1 MRLPL
6 KRETAEL
13 EQRRREGAK
22 QMDKSKVKILVV
34 DDEQG
39 LCAGVQEALRREGYV
54 VDATTDA
61 PAALKLAEQ
70 RLYNLVISDIKMP
83 GLSGLE
89 LLTRV
94 RAHSRD
100 TLFILMTAYGTVESA
115 VEAMKQGAYDYL
127 PKPIDMKRLRA
138 LVQKALEFQAVVAE
152 NNELR
157 LRLQT
162 RAEPGLLVGESEAMR
177 AVARLIEEVAN
188 SDVTVLIE
196 GESGTGKEIVARSIH
211 AQSARRD
218 RPFISVNCA
227 ALAEQLLEAELFG
240 HVKGAFTGAVANKPG
255 RFQLA
260 DGGTLFL
267 DEIGDLSPKGQ
278 GDLLRV
284 LEDGAFRMVG
294 GSELIRVNVR
304 VIAATN
310 KKLQEAVAEGKF
322 REDLFYRLQIVPI
335 VMPPLRERAEDIP
348 LLVERF
354 FEQFAA
360 KHKRRRKRMSAE
372 ALQLCQRFPWPGNVR
387 QLRNVIERLVITCRE
402 VEVEVD
408 ASAGFP
414 ARLRPQHDHLHR
426 AAGHAAGGGGEAAD
440 PPDADARDEQPRG
453 SRAGAGHQ
461 PPRAAIQAQ
470 AVRAAGKPG
479 HSHPARRGTGP
490 GALVLNRANNQH
502 TGRRMRACDKP
513 PVGRVPSRGAI
524 AAAKRWNSLN
534 DQAGGTGKSRLRVCS
549 GTTAVP

>member
-1 MRLPL
+1 
-6 KRETAEL
+6 
-13 EQRRREGAK
+13 
-22 QMDKSKVKILVV
+22 MDKSKIKILVV

-54 VDATTDA
+54 VDAMTDA
-61 PAALKLAEQ
+61 PAALKLAQQ
-70 RLYNLVISDIKMP
+70 RLYNLIISDMKMP

-89 LLTRV
+89 LLTQV
-94 RAHSRD
+94 RTHNRD
-100 TLFILMTAYGTVESA
+100 TLFILMTAYGTVENA

-138 LVQKALEFQAVVAE
+138 LVEKALEFQAVVAE

-162 RAEPGLLVGESEAMR
+162 RSEPNLLVGESEVMR
-177 AVARLIEEVAN
+177 NVGRLIEEVA
-188 SDVTVLIE
+188 SSEVTVLIE

-211 AQSARRD
+211 IHSSRRD
-218 RPFISVNCA
+218 KPFISVNCA

-284 LEDGAFRMVG
+284 LEDSAFRMVG

-310 KKLQEAVAEGKF
+310 KKLQESVAEGKF

-335 VMPPLRERAEDIP
+335 SMPPLRERAEDIP
-348 LLVERF
+348 LLIERF
-354 FEQFAA
+354 FENFTT
-360 KHKRRRKRMSAE
+360 KHKRRRKRMSTD
-372 ALQLCQRFPWPGNVR
+372 ALQLSQRFPWPGNVR
-387 QLRNVIERLVITCRE
+387 QLRNTIERLVITCRE
-402 VEVEVD
+402 AVVNVEHLPDFLRDYDRKTTTFTVRPGTPLAEVEKMLIRQTLTHVT
-408 ASAGFP
+408 SN
-414 ARLRPQHDHLHR
+414 RE
-426 AAGHAAGGGGEAAD
+426 EAAK
-440 PPDADARDEQPRG
+440 ALG
-453 SRAGAGHQ
+453 ISR
-461 PPRAAIQAQ
+461 RALQYKLKEYGLLDGQ
-470 AVRAAGKPG
+470 
-479 HSHPARRGTGP
+479 S
-490 GALVLNRANNQH
+490 
-502 TGRRMRACDKP
+502 
-513 PVGRVPSRGAI
+513 
-524 AAAKRWNSLN
+524 
-534 DQAGGTGKSRLRVCS
+534 
-549 GTTAVP
+549 

>member
-1 MRLPL
+1 
-6 KRETAEL
+6 
-13 EQRRREGAK
+13 
-22 QMDKSKVKILVV
+22 MDKSKVRILVV

-39 LCAGVQEALRREGYV
+39 LCAGIQEALLREGYV
-54 VDATTDA
+54 VDAMTDA
-61 PAALKLAEQ
+61 MAALKCTEQ
-70 RLYNLVISDIKMP
+70 RLYNLVVTDIKMP
-83 GLSGLE
+83 ALSGLD
-89 LLTRV
+89 LLIQV

-152 NNELR
+152 NSELR
-157 LRLQT
+157 SRLQ
-162 RAEPGLLVGESEAMR
+162 AQVGQGMLVGNSESMR

-211 AQSARRD
+211 TQSARRD
-218 RPFISVNCA
+218 RPFVSVNCA

-240 HVKGAFTGAVANKPG
+240 HVKGAFTGAIANKPG

-260 DGGTLFL
+260 DHGTLFL

-294 GSELIRVNVR
+294 GSDLIRVNVR

-310 KKLQEAVAEGKF
+310 KKLQEAVASGKF
-322 REDLFYRLQIVPI
+322 RDDLYYRLQIVPI

-354 FEQFAA
+354 FDQFSA
-360 KHKRRRKRMSAE
+360 KHKRRRKRISSE

-387 QLRNVIERLVITCRE
+387 QLRNIVERLVITCRE
-402 VEVEVD
+402 PLVEVQHLPD
-408 ASAGFP
+408 F
-414 ARLRPQHDHLHR
+414 LRDYDRNATTFTVRPGTPLADVEKLLIRQTLAHVTSNR
-426 AAGHAAGGGGEAAD
+426 QEAAR
-440 PPDADARDEQPRG
+440 ALG
-453 SRAGAGHQ
+453 ISR
-461 PPRAAIQAQ
+461 RALQYKL
-470 AVRAAGKPG
+470 VRYKLLEEK
-479 HSHPARRGTGP
+479 SS
-490 GALVLNRANNQH
+490 
-502 TGRRMRACDKP
+502 
-513 PVGRVPSRGAI
+513 PSAT
-524 AAAKRWNSLN
+524 S
-534 DQAGGTGKSRLRVCS
+534 D
-549 GTTAVP
+549 

>member
-1 MRLPL
+1 VDR
-6 KRETAEL
+6 
-13 EQRRREGAK
+13 
-22 QMDKSKVKILVV
+22 SKIKILVV

-39 LCAGVQEALRREGYV
+39 LCAGIQEALRREGYL
-54 VDATTDA
+54 VDATTE
-61 PAALKLAEQ
+61 PATAAKLAHE
-70 RLYNLVISDIKMP
+70 RLYNLIISDLKMP
-83 GLSGLE
+83 GLGGLE
-89 LLTRV
+89 LMSQV
-94 RAHSRD
+94 RAHNRD
-100 TLFILMTAYGTVESA
+100 TLFILMTAYGTVETA

-127 PKPIDMKRLRA
+127 PKPLDMKRLRL
-138 LVQKALEFQAVVAE
+138 LVQKSLEFQAVVAE

-162 RAEPGLLVGESEAMR
+162 HSESSLLVGESETMR
-177 AVARLIEEVAN
+177 AVSRLIAEVAN

-211 AQSARRD
+211 LQSARREQ
-218 RPFISVNCA
+218 PFISVNCA

-294 GSELIRVNVR
+294 GSELIRVDVR

-310 KKLQEAVAEGKF
+310 KNLQEAVREGKF

-335 VMPPLRERAEDIP
+335 LMPPLRERAEDIP

-354 FEQFAA
+354 FENFSA

-387 QLRNVIERLVITCRE
+387 QLRNTIERLVITCRE
-402 VEVEVD
+402 AVVEMAHLPDFLREYDHNSTTFTVRPGTPLAEVERMLIRQTLTHVT
-408 ASAGFP
+408 SN
-414 ARLRPQHDHLHR
+414 RE
-426 AAGHAAGGGGEAAD
+426 EAAK
-440 PPDADARDEQPRG
+440 ALG
-453 SRAGAGHQ
+453 ISRRALQYKLKQYGLLQEPTITRAVEEHAG
-461 PPRAAIQAQ
+461 
-470 AVRAAGKPG
+470 
-479 HSHPARRGTGP
+479 
-490 GALVLNRANNQH
+490 
-502 TGRRMRACDKP
+502 
-513 PVGRVPSRGAI
+513 
-524 AAAKRWNSLN
+524 
-534 DQAGGTGKSRLRVCS
+534 
-549 GTTAVP
+549 

>member
-1 MRLPL
+1 M
-6 KRETAEL
+6 E
-13 EQRRREGAK
+13 
-22 QMDKSKVKILVV
+22 KSKIKILVV

-39 LCAGVQEALRREGYV
+39 LCAGIQEALRREGYV
-54 VDATTDA
+54 VDASTDSV
-61 PAALKLAEQ
+61 AALKMAQE

-83 GLSGLE
+83 GLGGLE
-89 LLTRV
+89 LLTQART
-94 RAHSRD
+94 RHRD

-127 PKPIDMKRLRA
+127 PKPLDMKRLRA

-162 RAEPGLLVGESEAMR
+162 QTEPSLLVGNSEPMR
-177 AVARLIEEVAN
+177 AVARLCSEVAA
-188 SDVTVLIE
+188 SEVTVLLE
-196 GESGTGKEIVARSIH
+196 GESGTGKELVARSIH
-211 AQSARRD
+211 LQSARRE

-240 HVKGAFTGAVANKPG
+240 HVKGAFTGAVATKPG

-284 LEDGAFRMVG
+284 LEDSAFRMVG

-310 KKLQEAVAEGKF
+310 KNLQTAVSEGKF

-348 LLVERF
+348 LLIERF
-354 FEQFAA
+354 FEHFNA

-372 ALQLCQRFPWPGNVR
+372 AMQLCQRFPWPGNVR
-387 QLRNVIERLVITCRE
+387 QLRNVIERVVITCRE
-402 VEVEVD
+402 PVVDVPQLPDFLREYDRNLTTFTVRPGTPLAEVEKLLIRQTLAHVT
-408 ASAGFP
+408 SN
-414 ARLRPQHDHLHR
+414 RE
-426 AAGHAAGGGGEAAD
+426 EAAK
-440 PPDADARDEQPRG
+440 ALG
-453 SRAGAGHQ
+453 ISR
-461 PPRAAIQAQ
+461 RALQYKLKEY
-470 AVRAAGKPG
+470 G
-479 HSHPARRGTGP
+479 
-490 GALVLNRANNQH
+490 LVE
-502 TGRRMRACDKP
+502 
-513 PVGRVPSRGAI
+513 
-524 AAAKRWNSLN
+524 
-534 DQAGGTGKSRLRVCS
+534 
-549 GTTAVP
+549 

>member
-1 MRLPL
+1 
-6 KRETAEL
+6 
-13 EQRRREGAK
+13 
-22 QMDKSKVKILVV
+22 MDKSKVKILVV

-39 LCAGVQEALRREGYV
+39 LCAGVQEALKREGYV

-61 PAALKLAEQ
+61 PAALKLAQ
-70 RLYNLVISDIKMP
+70 DRLYNLIVSDIKMP

-89 LLTRV
+89 LQARV
-94 RAHSRD
+94 RAVSRD

-127 PKPIDMKRLRA
+127 SKPIDMKRLRI
-138 LVQKALEFQAVVAE
+138 LVEKALEFQAVVAE

-162 RAEPGLLVGESEAMR
+162 RAETGLLVGGSEPMR

-211 AQSARRD
+211 AQSTRRD

-240 HVKGAFTGAVANKPG
+240 HVKGACTGAVANKPG

-260 DGGTLFL
+260 DRGTLFL

-304 VIAATN
+304 IIAATN
-310 KKLQEAVAEGKF
+310 KQLGEAVAEGKF

-335 VMPPLRERAEDIP
+335 VMPLLRERPEDIP
-348 LLVERF
+348 LLIERF
-354 FEQFAA
+354 FEQFMA

-387 QLRNVIERLVITCRE
+387 QLRNIIERLVITCRE
-402 VEVEVD
+402 VEVDVKHLPDFLREHDRNVITFTVRPGTPLAEVEKLLIRQTLTHVT
-408 ASAGFP
+408 SN
-414 ARLRPQHDHLHR
+414 RE
-426 AAGHAAGGGGEAAD
+426 EAARALGISRRALQYKLKQYGLLER
-440 PPDADARDEQPRG
+440 PTVAESPLQTQAPKTG
-453 SRAGAGHQ
+453 S
-461 PPRAAIQAQ
+461 
-470 AVRAAGKPG
+470 
-479 HSHPARRGTGP
+479 
-490 GALVLNRANNQH
+490 
-502 TGRRMRACDKP
+502 
-513 PVGRVPSRGAI
+513 
-524 AAAKRWNSLN
+524 
-534 DQAGGTGKSRLRVCS
+534 
-549 GTTAVP
+549 

>member
-1 MRLPL
+1 V
-6 KRETAEL
+6 
-13 EQRRREGAK
+13 
-22 QMDKSKVKILVV
+22 DKSKIRILVV

-39 LCAGVQEALRREGYV
+39 LCAGIQEALRREGYV
-54 VDATTDA
+54 VDGASEA
-61 PAALKLAEQ
+61 PTALKLAHD
-70 RLYNLVISDIKMP
+70 RLYNLIISDIKMP

-89 LLTRV
+89 LLNQV
-94 RAHSRD
+94 RAHNRD
-100 TLFILMTAYGTVESA
+100 TLFILMTAYGTVENA

-127 PKPIDMKRLRA
+127 AKPLDMKRLRV

-157 LRLQT
+157 ARLQT
-162 RAEPGLLVGESEAMR
+162 HSEPSLLVGESEAMR
-177 AVARLIEEVAN
+177 AVSRLIEEVAN
-188 SDVTVLIE
+188 SDVTVLVE

-211 AQSARRD
+211 VQSARRE

-240 HVKGAFTGAVANKPG
+240 HVKGAFTGAVATKPG

-310 KKLQEAVAEGKF
+310 KRLQQAVNEGKF

-335 VMPPLRERAEDIP
+335 LMPPLRDRAEDIP
-348 LLVERF
+348 LLIERF
-354 FEQFAA
+354 FESFTA
-360 KHKRRRKRMSAE
+360 KHKRRRKRMSPD

-387 QLRNVIERLVITCRE
+387 QLRNTIERLVITCRE
-402 VEVEVD
+402 AVVDVPHLPDFLREYDRDTTTFDVRPGTPLAEVEKLLIRQTLTHVT
-408 ASAGFP
+408 SN
-414 ARLRPQHDHLHR
+414 RE
-426 AAGHAAGGGGEAAD
+426 EAAKALGISRRALQYKLKQYGLLE
-440 PPDADARDEQPRG
+440 DAKPREHPGQRG
-453 SRAGAGHQ
+453 SKTQ
-461 PPRAAIQAQ
+461 QTPQ
-470 AVRAAGKPG
+470 
-479 HSHPARRGTGP
+479 
-490 GALVLNRANNQH
+490 
-502 TGRRMRACDKP
+502 
-513 PVGRVPSRGAI
+513 
-524 AAAKRWNSLN
+524 
-534 DQAGGTGKSRLRVCS
+534 
-549 GTTAVP
+549 

>member
-1 MRLPL
+1 
-6 KRETAEL
+6 
-13 EQRRREGAK
+13 
-22 QMDKSKVKILVV
+22 MDKSKIKILVV

-39 LCAGVQEALRREGYV
+39 LCAGLQEALRREGYL
-54 VDATTDA
+54 VDAVNE
-61 PAALKLAEQ
+61 PRAALEMSRE

-83 GLSGLE
+83 GVSGLD
-89 LLTRV
+89 LLKQV
-94 RAHSRD
+94 REHHRD
-100 TLFILMTAYGTVESA
+100 TIFILMTAYGTVENA
-115 VEAMKQGAYDYL
+115 VEAMKEGAYDYL
-127 PKPIDMKRLRA
+127 PKPIEMKRLRA

-162 RAEPGLLVGESEAMR
+162 RSEPSLLVGESEAVR
-177 AVARLIEEVAN
+177 AVGRLITEVAN

-211 AQSARRD
+211 SESARKE

-284 LEDGAFRMVG
+284 REDGAFRMVG
-294 GSELIRVNVR
+294 GSELIHVNVR

-310 KKLQEAVAEGKF
+310 KNLQAAVEGGKF

-354 FEQFAA
+354 FDHFTA

-372 ALQLCQRFPWPGNVR
+372 AMQVCQRFPWPGNVR
-387 QLRNVIERLVITCRE
+387 QLRNAIERLVITCRDAV
-402 VEVEVD
+402 VEVRDLPEFLRDFDQNSTTFTVRPGTPLAD
-408 ASAGFP
+408 VEKLLIRQTLTHVTSNREEAARALGISRRALQYKLKQYGLVNDSPQQPPPAPEAAASGSP
-414 ARLRPQHDHLHR
+414 EGKKHQVPGRQ
-426 AAGHAAGGGGEAAD
+426 GGGDG
-440 PPDADARDEQPRG
+440 G
-453 SRAGAGHQ
+453 SR
-461 PPRAAIQAQ
+461 
-470 AVRAAGKPG
+470 
-479 HSHPARRGTGP
+479 
-490 GALVLNRANNQH
+490 
-502 TGRRMRACDKP
+502 
-513 PVGRVPSRGAI
+513 
-524 AAAKRWNSLN
+524 
-534 DQAGGTGKSRLRVCS
+534 
-549 GTTAVP
+549 

>member
-1 MRLPL
+1 
-6 KRETAEL
+6 
-13 EQRRREGAK
+13 
-22 QMDKSKVKILVV
+22 MDKSKVKILVV

-54 VDATTDA
+54 VDASTEA
-61 PAALKLAEQ
+61 EGALKLAREK
-70 RLYNLVISDIKMP
+70 LYNLIISDIKMP
-83 GLSGLE
+83 GMSGLD
-89 LLTRV
+89 LLAQV
-94 RAHSRD
+94 RAHNRD
-100 TLFILMTAYGTVESA
+100 TLFILMTAYGTVENA

-127 PKPIDMKRLRA
+127 SKPIDLKRLRA
-138 LVQKALEFQAVVAE
+138 LVEKALEFQAIVAE

-162 RAEPGLLVGESEAMR
+162 SRAEPGLMVGESAPMR

-211 AQSARRD
+211 LQSGRRD
-218 RPFISVNCA
+218 KPFISVNCA

-284 LEDGAFRMVG
+284 LEDSAFRMVG
-294 GSELIRVNVR
+294 GSEIIKVNVR

-310 KKLQEAVAEGKF
+310 KNLQESVETGKF

-335 VMPPLRERAEDIP
+335 VTPPLRERAEDIP
-348 LLVERF
+348 LLIDRF
-354 FEQFAA
+354 FENFTT

-387 QLRNVIERLVITCRE
+387 QLRNTIERIVVTCRE
-402 VEVEVD
+402 AVIDVPQLPDFLRDYDRKTTTFTVRPGTPLAEVEKMLIRQTLTHVT
-408 ASAGFP
+408 SN
-414 ARLRPQHDHLHR
+414 RE
-426 AAGHAAGGGGEAAD
+426 EAAK
-440 PPDADARDEQPRG
+440 ALG
-453 SRAGAGHQ
+453 ISR
-461 PPRAAIQAQ
+461 RALQYKLKQ
-470 AVRAAGKPG
+470 YGLLDQEPET
-479 HSHPARRGTGP
+479 PATP
-490 GALVLNRANNQH
+490 ATQTEEDV
-502 TGRRMRACDKP
+502 
-513 PVGRVPSRGAI
+513 
-524 AAAKRWNSLN
+524 
-534 DQAGGTGKSRLRVCS
+534 
-549 GTTAVP
+549 

>member
-1 MRLPL
+1 
-6 KRETAEL
+6 
-13 EQRRREGAK
+13 
-22 QMDKSKVKILVV
+22 MDKSKIKILVV

-39 LCAGVQEALRREGYV
+39 LCAGLQEALQREGHQ
-54 VDATTDA
+54 VDAATD
-61 PAALKLAEQ
+61 PQAALKLATENF
-70 RLYNLVISDIKMP
+70 YHLVISDIKMP

-94 RAHSRD
+94 RERHHD

-115 VEAMKQGAYDYL
+115 VAAMKQGAYDYL

-138 LVQKALEFQAVVAE
+138 LVQKAMEFQAVVAE

-157 LRLQT
+157 LRLKKRT
-162 RAEPGLLVGESEAMR
+162 PPGLLIGESEPMQS
-177 AVARLIEEVAN
+177 VARLIGEVAN

-211 AQSARRD
+211 TQSPRSSK
-218 RPFISVNCA
+218 PFISVNCA

-284 LEDGAFRMVG
+284 LEDNAFRMVG

-304 VIAATN
+304 IITATN
-310 KKLQEAVAEGKF
+310 KKLQMAVAEGKF

-335 VMPPLRERAEDIP
+335 VVPPLRERAEDIP
-348 LLVERF
+348 LLIDSF
-354 FEQFAA
+354 FEHFTT

-372 ALQLCQRFPWPGNVR
+372 ALQICQRFPWPGNVR
-387 QLRNVIERLVITCRE
+387 QLRNTIERLVITCRE
-402 VEVEVD
+402 SVVGVEQLPDFLREYDQNSTTFTVRPGMPLAEVEKLLIRQTLTHVT
-408 ASAGFP
+408 SN
-414 ARLRPQHDHLHR
+414 R
-426 AAGHAAGGGGEAAD
+426 AEAAKALGISRRALQYKLKHYGLLD
-440 PPDADARDEQPRG
+440 PGDE
-453 SRAGAGHQ
+453 
-461 PPRAAIQAQ
+461 
-470 AVRAAGKPG
+470 
-479 HSHPARRGTGP
+479 PAS
-490 GALVLNRANNQH
+490 
-502 TGRRMRACDKP
+502 K
-513 PVGRVPSRGAI
+513 
-524 AAAKRWNSLN
+524 
-534 DQAGGTGKSRLRVCS
+534 
-549 GTTAVP
+549 

>member
-1 MRLPL
+1 
-6 KRETAEL
+6 
-13 EQRRREGAK
+13 
-22 QMDKSKVKILVV
+22 MDKAKVKILVV

-39 LCAGVQEALRREGYV
+39 LCAGVQEALRREGYL
-54 VDATTDA
+54 VDAATDSA
-61 PAALKLAEQ
+61 AALKFARE

-83 GLSGLE
+83 GLSGLD
-89 LLTRV
+89 LLTQV
-94 RAHSRD
+94 RAHHRD

-127 PKPIDMKRLRA
+127 PKPLDMKRLRA

-162 RAEPGLLVGESEAMR
+162 RGEPNLLVGESEAMR
-177 AVARLIEEVAN
+177 AVGRLVEEVAN

-211 AQSARRD
+211 MLSARRE

-240 HVKGAFTGAVANKPG
+240 HVKGAFTGAVASKPG

-284 LEDGAFRMVG
+284 LEDSAFRMVG

-304 VIAATN
+304 VITATN
-310 KKLQEAVAEGKF
+310 KKLQQSVADGKF

-335 VMPPLRERAEDIP
+335 VMPPLRDRAEDIP
-348 LLVERF
+348 LLIERF
-354 FEQFAA
+354 FEHFTA
-360 KHKRRRKRMSAE
+360 KHKRRRKRLSPE
-372 ALQLCQRFPWPGNVR
+372 ALQLCLRFPWPGNVR
-387 QLRNVIERLVITCRE
+387 QLRNTIERLVITCRE
-402 VEVEVD
+402 AVLEV
-408 ASAGFP
+408 A
-414 ARLRPQHDHLHR
+414 HL
-426 AAGHAAGGGGEAAD
+426 
-440 PPDADARDEQPRG
+440 PDF
-453 SRAGAGHQ
+453 
-461 PPRAAIQAQ
+461 
-470 AVRAAGKPG
+470 
-479 HSHPARRGTGP
+479 
-490 GALVLNRANNQH
+490 L
-502 TGRRMRACDKP
+502 RACDQNTTTFTVRPGSPLADVEKMLIRQTLTH
-513 PVGRVPSRGAI
+513 VTSNREEAARALGISRRALQYKLKQYG
-524 AAAKRWNSLN
+524 LL
-534 DQAGGTGKSRLRVCS
+534 AGGSDVQGSPPAS
-549 GTTAVP
+549 HQSP